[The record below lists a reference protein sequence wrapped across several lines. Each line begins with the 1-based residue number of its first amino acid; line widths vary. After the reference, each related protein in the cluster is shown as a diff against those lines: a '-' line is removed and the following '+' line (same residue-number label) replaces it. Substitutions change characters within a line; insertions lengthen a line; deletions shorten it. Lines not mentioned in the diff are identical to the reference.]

1 MSARSGISVP
11 SVYLDDMSEEAFRKA
26 LIHHGDE
33 EHAVVYQINVLQ
45 YHLSLQKITG
55 TTRSKFHHML
65 MVVRVVLCIIHS
77 NAEEESVFSR
87 AKKNLTPQRASL
99 ELDRNLLRI
108 LSF

>member
-1 MSARSGISVP
+1 
-11 SVYLDDMSEEAFRKA
+11 
-26 LIHHGDE
+26 
-33 EHAVVYQINVLQ
+33 
-45 YHLSLQKITG
+45 
-55 TTRSKFHHML
+55 ML

-108 LSF
+108 LSSLTFFHFHAGVVLLVRLSKNNRSVSQKFCIFSRLTLE

>member
-11 SVYLDDMSEEAFRKA
+11 SVYLDDMSEKVFRKA
-26 LIHHGDE
+26 LIHHGNE
-33 EHAVVYQINVLQ
+33 EHAVVYRIDVLQ
-45 YHLSLQKITG
+45 YHLSLQKIPG
-55 TTRSKFHHML
+55 TTRSKFNHML
-65 MVVRVVLCIIHS
+65 MVMRVVLCIIHS
-77 NAEEESVFSR
+77 NAEEESVFSH